1 MRLLLIEDEHA
12 IARAIT
18 RGLEHESYSVDVAFD
33 SQSGIDFALSETYDC
48 MIIDW
53 MLPGKSGVEICKEVR
68 KQGNHTPILML
79 TAKGTVEDKVKGLD
93 SGADDYLVKP
103 FAFEELLARIRAL
116 TRRGHDVIPVVLEAA
131 GVSLN
136 TTTYEVK
143 RKESPVILSRKEFSL
158 LEFLMR
164 HKNAIVTKDQIME
177 HVWNFDSDILP
188 NTIEVYVGYLRQ
200 KLEKPFKSMPLF
212 IKTVRGFGY
221 TIEDRT

>member
-12 IARAIT
+12 IARAIK
-18 RGLEHESYSVDVAFD
+18 RGLEHESYSVDVALD
-33 SQSGIDFALSETYDC
+33 SQSGLDFALAETYDC

-68 KQGNHTPILML
+68 VQGNHTPILML
-79 TAKGTVEDKVKGLD
+79 TAKGTTEDKVAGLD

-116 TRRGHDVIPVVLEAA
+116 TRRGHDMTPVVLEAS

-136 TTTYEVK
+136 TASYEVK
-143 RKESPVILSRKEFSL
+143 RKDSPIILSRKEFSL

-164 HKNAIVTKDQIME
+164 NKNAIVTKDQIME

-188 NTIEVYVGYLRQ
+188 NTIEVYIGYLRQ
-200 KLEKPFKSMPLF
+200 KLEKPFRDMPAF
-212 IKTVRGFGY
+212 IRTVRGFGY
-221 TIEDRT
+221 TVEDK